1 MCILVTKIKV
11 GLPVSYLKN
20 GRSSVQESR
29 EQTPFDDCV
38 ANPRVA
44 NQTDLNLTVCLLKS
58 PL

>member
-11 GLPVSYLKN
+11 GLPMSYLKS

-29 EQTPFDDCV
+29 EQAALDDCV

-44 NQTDLNLTVCLLKS
+44 NQTDLNLTVCLLK
-58 PL
+58 